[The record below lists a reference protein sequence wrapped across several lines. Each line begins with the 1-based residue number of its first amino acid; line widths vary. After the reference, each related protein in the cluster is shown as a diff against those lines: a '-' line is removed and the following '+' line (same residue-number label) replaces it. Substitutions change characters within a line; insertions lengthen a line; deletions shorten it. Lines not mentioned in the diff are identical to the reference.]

1 MRRDVGSERTKLKMR
16 IAVSGAS
23 LLASFTII
31 LGGYSEVPREWA
43 FGVVLLVLWY
53 WLR

>member
-16 IAVSGAS
+16 IAVSSAV
-23 LLASFTII
+23 LLASFAII
-31 LGGYSEVPREWA
+31 LGDYPDVPREWA
-43 FGVVLLVLWY
+43 FGVVAFLLGY